1 MRRYYAILI
10 LTATALA
17 LTACGGGS
25 SNTSVNSARADDE
38 STVNSERIESSNMAP
53 TGGPGAEPESS
64 GAKSSGN
71 ANESKNGNSNNTDNK
86 TKPDNK
92 NKNTQ

>member
-10 LTATALA
+10 LSATALA
-17 LTACGGGS
+17 LTACGGS
-25 SNTSVNSARADDE
+25 SSTSVNSARADDE

-64 GAKSSGN
+64 GAKSSAN
-71 ANESKNGNSNNTDNK
+71 ANENKNGNNNNTDNK
-86 TKPDNK
+86 PKADNK